1 MGRFTA
7 TPTRPLAFMATPPWH
22 AAKAP
27 ETSPVVM
34 VVSMVIEP
42 WGESKM
48 DGLFHGKSQS
58 KMDDVNWVTYDETET
73 SMRLEVKTL
82 TPGWYTQICSWLMYV
97 DGRLC
102 DTVIW

>member
-1 MGRFTA
+1 
-7 TPTRPLAFMATPPWH
+7 
-22 AAKAP
+22 
-27 ETSPVVM
+27 
-34 VVSMVIEP
+34 MVIEP